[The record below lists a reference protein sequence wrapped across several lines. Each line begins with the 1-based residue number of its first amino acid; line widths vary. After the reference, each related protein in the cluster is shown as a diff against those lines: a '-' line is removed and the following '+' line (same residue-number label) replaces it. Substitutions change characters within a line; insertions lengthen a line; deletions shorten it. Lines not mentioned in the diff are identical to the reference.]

1 MIGVAFTGLSA
12 TPSRAEMI
20 RITADKLTFSPAQIS
35 ARVGDTIEWA
45 NADFVAQHRDGPE
58 FGLGCHNPA
67 WQDVSSGN
75 QEGRVGRLLLP
86 LSPEHDSER
95 RRQVN

>member
-45 NADFVAQHRDGPE
+45 NADFVAHTATARNLD
-58 FGLGCHNPA
+58 
-67 WQDVSSGN
+67 WDVTILPGKTSQVVIRKAGSVDYYCRFHPNMTGN
-75 QEGRVGRLLLP
+75 VDVR
-86 LSPEHDSER
+86 
-95 RRQVN
+95 